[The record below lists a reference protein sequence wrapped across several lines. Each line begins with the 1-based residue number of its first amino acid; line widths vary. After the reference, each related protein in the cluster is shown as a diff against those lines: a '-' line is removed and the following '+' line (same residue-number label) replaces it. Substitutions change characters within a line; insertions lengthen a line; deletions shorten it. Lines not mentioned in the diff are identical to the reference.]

1 MQPETLMHKIRIL
14 IADDHSIVR
23 EGLRQ
28 LVNSQ
33 PDMEVVAEAEDG
45 REALRLAKSIGPD
58 VALIDIAM
66 PRLSGIEVVRLLRE
80 AAPETH
86 VVVLSMHKKEAYVH
100 EVLSCGALGYVLKAS
115 PSTEVLDAIRAAHRK
130 EYYLSSKIQA
140 DVVGTYLKSGEKR
153 LSGRA
158 YDLLSDREQQVFR
171 LVVEG
176 HSSRQVGDL
185 LCISPKTVEK
195 HRSNIMKKLDLY
207 DLPGMVKYAVKIG
220 LIDPE
225 L

>member
-1 MQPETLMHKIRIL
+1 MPKIRVL

-28 LVNSQ
+28 LINSQ
-33 PDMEVVAEAEDG
+33 PDMEVAAEAEDG
-45 REALRLAKSIGPD
+45 REALRLAKSLGPD

-66 PRLSGIEVVRLLRE
+66 PRLSGIEVVGLLKE
-80 AAPETH
+80 SAPKTH

-115 PSTEVLDAIRAAHRK
+115 PSNEVLDAIRAAHRK
-130 EYYLSSKIQA
+130 EYYLSSKIQV
-140 DVVGTYLKSGEKR
+140 DVVDSCLRSRDLRPGR
-153 LSGRA
+153 RA
-158 YDLLSDREQQVFR
+158 YDLLSEREQQVFR

-176 HSSRQVGDL
+176 HSTREIGDL

-195 HRSNIMKKLDLY
+195 HRSNVMKKLDLH

-225 L
+225 S

>member
-1 MQPETLMHKIRIL
+1 MHKIRVL

-33 PDMEVVAEAEDG
+33 ADMEVVAEAEDG
-45 REALRLAKSIGPD
+45 REALRLAKSISPE
-58 VALIDIAM
+58 VALVDIAM

-80 AAPETH
+80 SSPGIH

-115 PSTEVLDAIRAAHRK
+115 PSSEVLDAIRAAHRS

-140 DVVGTYLKSGEKR
+140 DVVDSYLKSRDQRPG
-153 LSGRA
+153 GRA
-158 YDLLSDREQQVFR
+158 YDLLSEREQQVFR

-176 HSSRQVGDL
+176 HSSRDIGDL